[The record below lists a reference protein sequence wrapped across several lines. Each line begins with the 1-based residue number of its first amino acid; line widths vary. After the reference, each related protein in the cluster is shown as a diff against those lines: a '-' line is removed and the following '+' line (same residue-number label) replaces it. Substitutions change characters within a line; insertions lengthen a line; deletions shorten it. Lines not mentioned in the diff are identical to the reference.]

1 MHRCACMHA
10 LMYVCM
16 DGWMDTRMHATCFK
30 SNGTQGIHAH
40 LRMRPPVCT
49 HSHAAHANAQVDFES
64 SLKAQQA
71 HDEAR
76 RIKYQEVPCVC
87 VCVCVCVCARARV
100 CVCVC
105 CVCVVMRQDVPST
118 GGAFVCV
125 EGKGGKGGKGL
136 AMRGRNATC
145 SPFQAVVAHLPVSK
159 QT

>member
-1 MHRCACMHA
+1 
-10 LMYVCM
+10 
-16 DGWMDTRMHATCFK
+16 MDTRMHATCFK
-30 SNGTQGIHAH
+30 SNGTKCTHVH
-40 LRMRPPVCT
+40 LRMRPPVYT

-76 RIKYQEVPCVC
+76 RIKYQEVLHMCVF
-87 VCVCVCVCARARV
+87 V

-125 EGKGGKGGKGL
+125 EGEGGRGGLGV
-136 AMRGRNATC
+136 GN
-145 SPFQAVVAHLPVSK
+145 
-159 QT
+159 